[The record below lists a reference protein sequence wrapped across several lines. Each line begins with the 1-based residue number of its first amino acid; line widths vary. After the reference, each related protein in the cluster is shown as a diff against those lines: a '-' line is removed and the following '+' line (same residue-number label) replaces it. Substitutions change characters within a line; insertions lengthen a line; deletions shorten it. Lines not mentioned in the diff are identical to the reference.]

1 MKKYTSRAA
10 KWLGILFLVSV
21 VISIT
26 SIILIILNSPDIGL
40 RIGIIIGGVTVSL
53 LLLVCYLSEKDR
65 SLAMD
70 AHKIILPRGVYVNG
84 KMAFKKTV
92 VKMSKIKS
100 VESKLHNGD
109 GLISKDTFF
118 HTLNLKDGTKVTVT
132 LYAFGKKTEKEILE
146 TIQKSII

>member
-1 MKKYTSRAA
+1 MKKYTSRSA
-10 KWLGILFLVSV
+10 KWLGILSLVSV

-26 SIILIILNSPDIGL
+26 SIILIILNSSDIGL
-40 RIGIIIGGVTVSL
+40 RVGIITGGVTVSL

-65 SLAMD
+65 ALAMD
-70 AHKIILPRGVYVNG
+70 ADKIILPRGAYVNG